1 MRSAGFADVCLMEN
15 HKDDSFD
22 LDFNEFNKIV
32 TENFNE
38 DSHADKLNSSDCSF
52 LESLCGKW
60 NNNELDDSKT
70 FNQKFQTLKKLNK
83 RKQKSKFLQKK
94 KQESIT
100 FSPEIF
106 LKNDPMVSILKSI
119 NYYISFNEFC

>member
-1 MRSAGFADVCLMEN
+1 MRSSGFSDVCIMEN

-22 LDFNEFNKIV
+22 LDFIEFNKII

-38 DSHADKLNSSDCSF
+38 EFNADKLNSSDCSF
-52 LESLCGKW
+52 LESLCVKW

-70 FNQKFQTLKKLNK
+70 FNLKFQTLKKLNK
-83 RKQKSKFLQKK
+83 RKQKSKYLQKK

-100 FSPEIF
+100 FSPENF
-106 LKNDPMVSILKSI
+106 LKNDPIVSILKAFKI
-119 NYYISFNEFC
+119 LYH